1 MSKTT
6 LHFFLMEEGP
16 AVCRGSDPRLGMVV
30 HGTCSGE
37 GRSEK
42 DSLTIPRSR
51 SKGPPVMGNLPPMPG
66 GQKCPHPQDKGIP
79 DHKSDLSKQPHPGS
93 PP

>member
-16 AVCRGSDPRLGMVV
+16 AVCRGSDPRLGMVA
-30 HGTCSGE
+30 HETCSGE

-51 SKGPPVMGNLPPMPG
+51 SKGPPVMGNPP
-66 GQKCPHPQDKGIP
+66 HAWRTDV
-79 DHKSDLSKQPHPGS
+79 STS
-93 PP
+93 PRQGDPRLQE